1 MGQVRSKKMFPETI
15 IHRIFETNSIFHVE
29 QHTIGRN

>member
-15 IHRIFETNSIFHVE
+15 IHRIFETNSIFPVK
-29 QHTIGRN
+29 QHTMGGN